1 MSTETARAFAKENS
15 LSFIETSAKL
25 EGPEGNVEK
34 AFTTIV
40 TGSYLS
46 FPNISASF
54 AFSYPRPTSFLFR
67 LSHHH
72 GIETQLKRLKSGV
85 RCRSPFALCSPH
97 NTDKP
102 PLELKIQRFTEEQEL
117 LQRKWKTKTMAKL
130 ESKALSSFSR
140 LLRSQRRHAVF
151 ELEVNELMCL
161 ALLIVSFLLRQPHCI
176 VHSRPIRSS
185 LWVWFLSP
193 LFWLSI
199 DAC

>member
-46 FPNISASF
+46 FPTISAPF
-54 AFSYPRPTSFLFR
+54 AFSYPRTTSFLFR
-67 LSHHH
+67 ISHHH
-72 GIETQLKRLKSGV
+72 DIETQLKRLKSGV

-102 PLELKIQRFTEEQEL
+102 PLELKNTEIYRRARAAPKKVEDEDDGKVGVEGVVLVQPPPE
-117 LQRKWKTKTMAKL
+117 KPEKTC
-130 ESKALSSFSR
+130 
-140 LLRSQRRHAVF
+140 
-151 ELEVNELMCL
+151 CL
-161 ALLIVSFLLRQPHCI
+161 
-176 VHSRPIRSS
+176 
-185 LWVWFLSP
+185 
-193 LFWLSI
+193 
-199 DAC
+199 